1 MTAPNVARSAVL
13 AACAD
18 MIRACGLTLAEL
30 ADELAKPAPSAP
42 PLRMLPMAGEV
53 DIDAVHAHQPAPTV
67 ETKARAL
74 THNDRRVIDA
84 ADSPKGTTV
93 NGVMDLL
100 GVQEAQAH
108 RICSLLA
115 DSHHLIRVKKPGIRA
130 MHFFARPADAL
141 AWHQAQVRHEP
152 TAQSA
157 PDIAPVPAPEPE
169 PAPAPAIAPAPFP
182 EAAPAAA
189 PTVAGLSAD
198 ELRSV
203 EIHAA
208 IVAGSKMAPPPMGKR
223 TPKPAPHQALTIT
236 PPKIDDTKLRPAG
249 EAITTEKTRTTRDT
263 TERPTAKWQTQ
274 DLPPDP
280 RYPSFSSMRPG
291 TDPRTGKEW
300 GARA

>member
-1 MTAPNVARSAVL
+1 MGIRTVAIDIPRSAIL

-30 ADELAKPAPSAP
+30 ADELARPVQLLP
-42 PLRMLPMAGEV
+42 PVLMLPMAGEV
-53 DIDAVHAHQPAPTV
+53 DIDAVHTRQPAPTV
-67 ETKARAL
+67 EPKARAL
-74 THNDRRVIDA
+74 TANDRRVIDA
-84 ADSPKGTTV
+84 ADGPEGTTV
-93 NGVMDLL
+93 NGVMELL
-100 GVQEAQAH
+100 GLQEAQAH

-152 TAQSA
+152 AAQLA
-157 PDIAPVPAPEPE
+157 
-169 PAPAPAIAPAPFP
+169 PAPAPAVAPAPAPFP

-189 PTVAGLSAD
+189 PTVAELSAD

-208 IVAGSKMAPPPMGKR
+208 KVAGSKMAPPPMGKR
-223 TPKPAPHQALTIT
+223 TPKPGPHQALTIT
-236 PPKIDDTKLRPAG
+236 PPKIDDTKMRPTG

-300 GARA
+300 GGARA